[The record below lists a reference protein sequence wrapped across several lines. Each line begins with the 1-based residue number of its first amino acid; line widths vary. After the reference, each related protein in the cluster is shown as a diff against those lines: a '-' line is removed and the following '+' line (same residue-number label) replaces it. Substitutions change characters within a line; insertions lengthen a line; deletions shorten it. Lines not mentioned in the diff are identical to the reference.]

1 MCVFVCLSVC
11 QPIMQKAKPT
21 RRACVLEGRRQ
32 EKFFHVLR
40 HCDGIFFFLV
50 QVISGRDNLC
60 VSFQQ
65 RFPAF
70 SHVFLFVSISF
81 SPYININCVPC
92 LGISDSSVTRT
103 LASERMSSTSLKS
116 SLNGQHVRTTQCTI
130 HWWLLLS

>member
-1 MCVFVCLSVC
+1 VRVCVCLSVC
-11 QPIMQKAKPT
+11 QPIMQKAEPT

-40 HCDGIFFFLV
+40 HCDGSFFFLV
-50 QVISGRDNLC
+50 HVISGRDSLS
-60 VSFQQ
+60 VVQQ

-92 LGISDSSVTRT
+92 LGNSHGSHSGFFLKRNIIYLLPQW
-103 LASERMSSTSLKS
+103 LAFCYCSMYYRS
-116 SLNGQHVRTTQCTI
+116 
-130 HWWLLLS
+130 LLLS